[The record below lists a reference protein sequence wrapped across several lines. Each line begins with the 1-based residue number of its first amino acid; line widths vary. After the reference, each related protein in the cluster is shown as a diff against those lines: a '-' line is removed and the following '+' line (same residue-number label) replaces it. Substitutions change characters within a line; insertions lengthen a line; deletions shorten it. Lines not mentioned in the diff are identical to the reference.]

1 MYAYLNK
8 GYEHTVDGQTRDV
21 VMLYGDGG
29 LESMD
34 IAAVLD
40 GSYDVYIPMFAFNY
54 QHLKSVTFPS
64 FVKEIEEGA
73 FTAGRKGDL

>member
-1 MYAYLNK
+1 MGK
-8 GYEHTVDGQTRDV
+8 PRDV

-54 QHLKSVTFPS
+54 QHLKVCHIPQLRQGDQRGRLSRQVGKVTLPPC
-64 FVKEIEEGA
+64 I
-73 FTAGRKGDL
+73 

>member
-1 MYAYLNK
+1 
-8 GYEHTVDGQTRDV
+8 
-21 VMLYGDGG
+21 MLYGDGG

-73 FTAGRKGDL
+73 FTAGRKGDLTSVAF